1 MMARRNRKS
10 TGLARCRRGEVL
22 FYCHHEKEMIPVRE
36 CWPCEECWMTST
48 WPCSR
53 CRLDPCPFSEA
64 EEVIP

>member
-1 MMARRNRKS
+1 M
-10 TGLARCRRGEVL
+10 L